1 MSDMDKDLA
10 FTALLS
16 GAAMVL
22 VLTGALWWASGILA
36 LVKGSPKAG

>member
-10 FTALLS
+10 LTALLS
-16 GAAMVL
+16 GAAMAPMF
-22 VLTGALWWASGILA
+22 TGALWWASGILA